1 VNIPRTASKST
12 AAVRPSVGF
21 QHVSITVTVD
31 VEPLTIE
38 EWVREINKDQ
48 SSSSE
53 IRFYLAC
60 V

>member
-1 VNIPRTASKST
+1 
-12 AAVRPSVGF
+12 VRPSVGF
-21 QHVSITVTVD
+21 QHVSIIVTVD
-31 VEPLTIE
+31 VEPLTIK